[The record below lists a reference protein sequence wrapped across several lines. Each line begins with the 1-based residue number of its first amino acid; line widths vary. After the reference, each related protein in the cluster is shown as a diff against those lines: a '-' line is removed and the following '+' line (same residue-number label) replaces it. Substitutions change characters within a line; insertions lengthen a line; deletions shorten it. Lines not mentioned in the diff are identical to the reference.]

1 MKRNSMTLK
10 DTLSRGYVSNER
22 NVGLYLNDI
31 RDHEI
36 LSYDDELELVT
47 KAKNGDVAARNELI
61 EKNQMFIFAV
71 AKRYAADKV
80 LDLVNEATT
89 SFDVAIDKY
98 DPTKGFRFLTFAVNY
113 MRREMSNFIYSK
125 TKLVRKTN
133 DRKTAYHVDNIKN
146 KFYCVNGRYPSDDEI
161 LDILYEEKGIK
172 VKKNDLADLDICS
185 IDANV
190 ISNDGNEATFEESAC
205 FNNVTCSSNL
215 YEIDMDKEHEKNIV
229 ERYLSVLKERDREI
243 VKMAY
248 GIGYKEE
255 IPIDTIS
262 EEMNLTRER
271 VRQIIS
277 SSIMKMQKAVK
288 VINK

>member
-1 MKRNSMTLK
+1 MTLK
-10 DTLSRGYVSNER
+10 NTLSKGYVSNER

-36 LSYDDELELVT
+36 LSCEQELELVM
-47 KAKNGDVAARNELI
+47 KAKNGDIAARNELI
-61 EKNQMFIFAV
+61 EKNQSFIFAV

-80 LDLVNEATT
+80 LDLVNEAAT
-89 SFDVAIDKY
+89 SFDTAIDKY
-98 DPTKGFRFLTFAVNY
+98 DPTMGFRFLTFAINY
-113 MRREMSNFIYSK
+113 MRREMIGFLNTK

-133 DRKTAYHVDNIKN
+133 DTKTAYHVENIKN
-146 KFYCVNGRYPSDDEI
+146 KFYCINGRYPSDDEI

-190 ISNDGNEATFEESAC
+190 VSNDGNEATFEDSSY
-205 FNNVTCSSNL
+205 FNNATCSSNL
-215 YEIDMDKEHEKNIV
+215 YEIDMDKEHEKSIV
-229 ERYLSVLKERDREI
+229 EKYLSVLKERDREI

-248 GIGYKEE
+248 GIGYKDEMS
-255 IPIDTIS
+255 IGTIS
-262 EEMNLTRER
+262 EELNLSQER
-271 VRQIIS
+271 IRQIIS
-277 SSIMKMQKAVK
+277 SSIMKMQKAVR